1 MIQKFVWVLP
11 AFMIVTFAS
20 TGCNQTQNPSSGEPV
35 QSARPAPPQQRLTLY
50 MVPLDQS
57 KFSMASIQQNKSK
70 IQTEPK
76 NVTALM
82 ELGHANFM
90 IQRFDVSAGYYER
103 VLKIEPRNIEARISL
118 SNTYIFMQN
127 LDGSLGE
134 LDKILAVDKN
144 HAEALYNKGLIMLQ
158 SKGDSAGSKV
168 YWDQLIKKHPDHQLT
183 YDVKQSLA
191 KTRM

>member
-1 MIQKFVWVLP
+1 MIRKFVGVVP
-11 AFMIVTFAS
+11 AFLIFALVS
-20 TGCNQTQNPSSGEPV
+20 IGCNQTQNPSSGVPV
-35 QSARPAPPQQRLTLY
+35 QSAPSPPPQQRLMLY

-90 IQRFDVSAGYYER
+90 IQRFDVAVGYYER
-103 VLKIEPRNIEARISL
+103 VVKLDPNNIDARISL
-118 SNTYIFMQN
+118 SNSYIFMQN
-127 LDGSLGE
+127 LDGSLTQ
-134 LDKILAVDKN
+134 LDKILAGDKN
-144 HAEALYNKGLIMLQ
+144 NAEALYNKGLVLLL

-168 YWDQLIKKHPDHQLT
+168 YWDRLIKSHPDHPLT
-183 YDVKQSLA
+183 YDVKQELA
-191 KTRM
+191 KMKM